1 MNYFENIELMI
12 LRKAP
17 RLRIPRGDVVNR
29 IRKAHNRFLLTYLK
43 RINMWNCKYF
53 NFACCLV
60 LFLIFC
66 VVGTMEATI

>member
-29 IRKAHNRFLLTYLK
+29 IRKLQHDILVDKLKALTYSL
-43 RINMWNCKYF
+43 
-53 NFACCLV
+53 
-60 LFLIFC
+60 
-66 VVGTMEATI
+66 GQ